1 MLAIK
6 TRAVLESRAFRLG
19 IGLLIVLSMVSFSFD
34 TVPDL
39 DPKYQRLLDYF
50 ECFTIGVFT
59 VEYFARITT
68 AQQKLKFVFSF
79 YGLIDLIAILPF
91 YLMLMVD
98 LRSVRALQLLR
109 LLRVLKMGRY
119 GGAMDR
125 FLAAIRQTKEEL
137 LIFSFIALILLYLS
151 AMGIYYFEH
160 TAQPDKFSSLFDCIW
175 WAAVT
180 LTTVGYGDIYP
191 ITTGG
196 RIFTV
201 FILLLGLGLVA
212 IPTGI
217 VASALSVLRRSE
229 MTEKSVKPAEK

>member
-1 MLAIK
+1 
-6 TRAVLESRAFRLG
+6 
-19 IGLLIVLSMVSFSFD
+19 
-34 TVPDL
+34 
-39 DPKYQRLLDYF
+39 
-50 ECFTIGVFT
+50 
-59 VEYFARITT
+59 
-68 AQQKLKFVFSF
+68 
-79 YGLIDLIAILPF
+79 
-91 YLMLMVD
+91 MVD
-98 LRSVRALQLLR
+98 LRSLRALQLLR

-137 LIFSFIALILLYLS
+137 LIFSFIAMILLYLS

-160 TAQPDKFSSLFDCIW
+160 AAQPDKFSSLFDCIW

-217 VASALSVLRRSE
+217 VASALLALRRNALGNTSAPH
-229 MTEKSVKPAEK
+229 SD

>member
-1 MLAIK
+1 MAARLV
-6 TRAVLESRAFRLG
+6 AVLEARPFRLL
-19 IGLLIVLSMVSFSFD
+19 IGALIIISMVSFSFD

-39 DPKYQRLLDYF
+39 NPRIRQLLDYL
-50 ECFTIGVFT
+50 ECCIIGVFT
-59 VEYFARITT
+59 LEYGARVAT
-68 AQQKLKFVFSF
+68 APKKLKFIFSF

-98 LRSVRALQLLR
+98 LRSLRALQLLR

-137 LIFSFIALILLYLS
+137 LIFSFIAMILLYLS

-160 TAQPDKFSSLFDCIW
+160 AAQPDKFSSLFDCIW

-217 VASALSVLRRSE
+217 VASALSVLRRNELGNTSAPH
-229 MTEKSVKPAEK
+229 SD

>member
-1 MLAIK
+1 
-6 TRAVLESRAFRLG
+6 V
-19 IGLLIVLSMVSFSFD
+19 
-34 TVPDL
+34 
-39 DPKYQRLLDYF
+39 
-50 ECFTIGVFT
+50 
-59 VEYFARITT
+59 
-68 AQQKLKFVFSF
+68 
-79 YGLIDLIAILPF
+79 
-91 YLMLMVD
+91 
-98 LRSVRALQLLR
+98 
-109 LLRVLKMGRY
+109 RVLKVGRY

-137 LIFSFIALILLYLS
+137 LIFSFVAMILLYLS

-160 TAQPDKFSSLFDCIW
+160 AAQPDKFQSLFDCIW

-191 ITTGG
+191 ITVGG

-229 MTEKSVKPAEK
+229 VSEKTEE

>member
-1 MLAIK
+1 MI
-6 TRAVLESRAFRLG
+6 
-19 IGLLIVLSMVSFSFD
+19 SFSFD

-39 DPKYQRLLDYF
+39 DPSVQRQLDFLEY
-50 ECFTIGVFT
+50 FTIGVFT
-59 VEYFARITT
+59 LEYLARIAT
-68 AQQKLKFVFSF
+68 AEQRVKFVFSF
-79 YGLIDLIAILPF
+79 YGLIDLIAIVPF

-109 LLRVLKMGRY
+109 LVRVLKMGRY

-160 TAQPDKFSSLFDCIW
+160 AAQPDKFRSLFDCIW

-191 ITTGG
+191 ITLGG

-217 VASALSVLRRSE
+217 VASALSVLRRGE
-229 MTEKSVKPAEK
+229 GVEKP

>member
-1 MLAIK
+1 MTLMMM
-6 TRAVLESRAFRLG
+6 RAVLESRAFRVF
-19 IGLLIVLSMVSFSFD
+19 ISVLIVISMISFSFD

-39 DPKYQRLLDYF
+39 DPAIQHCLDILEY
-50 ECFTIGVFT
+50 FTIGIFT
-59 VEYFARITT
+59 LEYFARIAT
-68 AQQKLKFVFSF
+68 AKHKLKFVFSF
-79 YGLIDLIAILPF
+79 YGLIDLISILPF
-91 YLMLMVD
+91 YLALAVD

-109 LLRVLKMGRY
+109 LVRVLKVGRY

-137 LIFSFIALILLYLS
+137 LIFSFVAMILLYLS

-160 TAQPDKFSSLFDCIW
+160 AAQPDKFQSLFDCIW

-191 ITTGG
+191 ITVGG

-229 MTEKSVKPAEK
+229 VSEKTEK

>member
-1 MLAIK
+1 MTALQL
-6 TRAVLESRAFRLG
+6 RALLESRAFRLC
-19 IGLLIVLSMVSFSFD
+19 IGVLIIVSMVSFSFD

-39 DPKYQRLLDYF
+39 DPHYRQLLDYL
-50 ECFTIGVFT
+50 EYLTIGVFT
-59 VEYFARITT
+59 LEYCARIAT
-68 AQQKLKFVFSF
+68 AEHKLKFIFSF

-109 LLRVLKMGRY
+109 LVRVLKIGRY

-160 TAQPDKFSSLFDCIW
+160 AAQPDKFRSLFDCIW

-229 MTEKSVKPAEK
+229 VADKSVKTPE

>member
-1 MLAIK
+1 MILIRL
-6 TRAVLESRAFRLG
+6 RAALESGAFGSFIG
-19 IGLLIVLSMVSFSFD
+19 ILILVSMVSFSFD

-39 DPKYQRLLDYF
+39 DPSLQRALNYLEY
-50 ECFTIGVFT
+50 FTIAIFT
-59 VEYFARITT
+59 FEYCARIAT
-68 AQQKLKFVFSF
+68 AQRKLKFIFSF

-109 LLRVLKMGRY
+109 LMRVLKIGRY

-137 LIFSFIALILLYLS
+137 LIFSFVAVILLYLS

-160 TAQPDKFSSLFDCIW
+160 AAQPDKFNSLFDCIW

-191 ITTGG
+191 ITVGG

-217 VASALSVLRRSE
+217 VASALSVLRR
-229 MTEKSVKPAEK
+229 TELSDQPAAPAE

>member
-1 MLAIK
+1 MITTVKL
-6 TRAVLESRAFRLG
+6 RAGLESRRFRLC
-19 IGLLIVLSMVSFSFD
+19 IGLLIILSMVSFAFD

-39 DPKYQRLLDYF
+39 DPAIRQLLDGF
-50 ECFTIGVFT
+50 EYFTIAVFT
-59 VEYFARITT
+59 LEYCARIAT
-68 AQQKLKFVFSF
+68 AEQKRKFIFSF
-79 YGLIDLIAILPF
+79 YGLIDLIAIVPF
-91 YLMLMVD
+91 YLLLMVD
-98 LRSVRALQLLR
+98 LRSLRALQLLR

-160 TAQPDKFSSLFDCIW
+160 AAQPDKFRSLFDCIW

-191 ITTGG
+191 ITLGG

-229 MTEKSVKPAEK
+229 LKDES

>member
-1 MLAIK
+1 MSANQIRSILN
-6 TRAVLESRAFRLG
+6 SRPFGVCIG
-19 IGLLIVLSMVSFSFD
+19 ILIILSMISFSFD

-39 DPKYQRLLDYF
+39 DPSVQRPLDFLEY
-50 ECFTIGVFT
+50 FTIGVFT
-59 VEYFARITT
+59 LEYLARIAT
-68 AQQKLKFVFSF
+68 AEQRVKFVFSF
-79 YGLIDLIAILPF
+79 YGLIDLIAIVPF

-109 LLRVLKMGRY
+109 LVRVLKMGRY

-160 TAQPDKFSSLFDCIW
+160 AAQPDKFRSLFDCIW

-191 ITTGG
+191 ITLGG

-217 VASALSVLRRSE
+217 VASALSVLRRGE
-229 MTEKSVKPAEK
+229 GVEKP

>member
-50 ECFTIGVFT
+50 ECFTFGVFT